1 MISAFGM
8 CRDESLQISLAFY
21 EADHV
26 EVFVSMVT
34 REYTFSIET
43 KPWHRSSVLCESL
56 NVFDILSATGSYQT
70 YPHKQVAKKI
80 FVILVFLHI

>member
-1 MISAFGM
+1 MIVILTGTNLSIFFTLMISAFGM
-8 CRDESLQISLAFY
+8 CRDENLQISLAFY

-43 KPWHRSSVLCESL
+43 KPWH
-56 NVFDILSATGSYQT
+56 
-70 YPHKQVAKKI
+70 
-80 FVILVFLHI
+80 